1 MPKIIK
7 NKKKPKYIYDYENN
21 GYAVIKNVFG
31 SEIIGNINGHVSWLR
46 KKPKD
51 SSRIISPSFIN
62 QRSFHPLFTKPK
74 RTIGYC

>member
-46 KKPKD
+46 KKNPKI
-51 SSRIISPSFIN
+51 RPE
-62 QRSFHPLFTKPK
+62 SFHHHLLIKDPFIHYLLNYYFN
-74 RTIGYC
+74 